1 MKKQRRCTWP
11 CRNWQ
16 TESGLIWPSDFGCQA
31 ISCPKQQ
38 SGPDHRV
45 IRIKSENHFTGESNK
60 IWNENFIAKEEKFAI
75 IFYNIRRLFSTF
87 IAEAILNN
95 RAFLITAFL

>member
-1 MKKQRRCTWP
+1 MHLTSQKLTNRKQTYL
-11 CRNWQ
+11 
-16 TESGLIWPSDFGCQA
+16 TTDFA

-38 SGPDHRV
+38 SGPDLRA
-45 IRIKSENHFTGESNK
+45 IRIKSESHFTGESNK

-75 IFYNIRRLFSTF
+75 IFYNMRRLFSTF